1 MVAASKYNLIIPS
14 AGMAT
19 RLKNKSLKLTKNM
32 IKIKNQT
39 ILEKQLNKIDL
50 KKINKIIFIT
60 GHNHKVLVNYV
71 KDLNLSCK
79 VDFIKN
85 RNYKD
90 TQCAYS
96 LFLALK
102 ENIFDSV
109 ILNSDLIIKEK
120 FFRYFLLDKH
130 KNLFLIRYDTA
141 CNLKKRAV
149 KAVIKNK
156 KVLKIDI
163 MNIDYTNEV
172 VGPFKIEKK
181 NIKKL
186 IVLKKKIK
194 YSEFKK
200 MSCYSYMGLLAPYI
214 NYSFR
219 EIKDNCWYE
228 INTLEDYKRAMAYKF

>member
-1 MVAASKYNLIIPS
+1 MVAVSKYNLIIPS

-32 IKIKNQT
+32 VKIKSET
-39 ILEKQLNKIDL
+39 ILEKQIKKIDL

-71 KDLNLSCK
+71 NNLNLQCK
-79 VDFIKN
+79 VEFIKN
-85 RNYKD
+85 RYYKN

-96 LFLALK
+96 LYLGLR
-102 ENIFDSV
+102 ENIYESI

-120 FFRYFLLDKH
+120 FFKYFFLNKY

-141 CNLKKRAV
+141 CNSKRRAV

-163 MNIDYTNEV
+163 MNSNYTNEV

-186 IVLKKKIK
+186 IMLKKKIK
-194 YSEFKK
+194 SSEFKK
-200 MSCYSYMGLLAPYI
+200 MSCYSYLGLLTPYI
-214 NYSFR
+214 NYSFK
-219 EIKDNCWYE
+219 EIKDNYWYE
-228 INTLEDYKRAMAYKF
+228 INTLEDYKKALRYKF